1 MTHIKNTVTPDSLQS
16 CSLQQRHLE
25 IIRNVLN
32 KEFAG
37 SDCKVYLFGSRA
49 RKRARSASDV
59 DLAIQSP
66 EDIHARIA
74 RAQHAFE
81 ESDLPYMVDLVEL
94 NHASPSLKQEIQE
107 NGQLIWES

>member
-1 MTHIKNTVTPDSLQS
+1 MTHAKNTDSPDSCES
-16 CSLQQRHLE
+16 CSLQQRHLA
-25 IIRNVLN
+25 IIRSILS

-37 SDCKVYLFGSRA
+37 PDCKVYLFGSRA
-49 RKRARSASDV
+49 GKRARSASDV
-59 DLAIQSP
+59 DLAIQSS
-66 EDIHARIA
+66 EDIHVRIA
-74 RAQHAFE
+74 RARYAFE